1 MEIAALA
8 YSVISA
14 TDPAAWERFGED
26 VAGFSA
32 HSAPGGLALR
42 MDERA
47 GRLFIRQD
55 GQDRYFASGWEIR
68 TEAQFAAALAELK
81 RKGVACHPATAEER
95 ALRHVV
101 DMVWFL
107 DPSGNRHELVLGY
120 TSHFDRFVSPAGVP
134 RFVTGDMGYGH
145 VVLPAPNFA
154 ETRAFMVDVLGF
166 GMADFMIH
174 RPQGAEGPEQRIEF
188 MHCGNARHHSLALF
202 EGEVPAGC
210 VHLMVEVPTMD
221 EVGHAMD
228 RARAAGTR
236 MMATLGKHTNDHM
249 TSFYMATPGGF
260 ALEYGFGGRT
270 VDWDRHTVFES
281 TSVSLWGHDFSIGFG
296 ADEQQQ
302 QQPMASAA

>member
-8 YSVISA
+8 YSVISSVA
-14 TDPAAWERFGED
+14 PAKWERFGED

-32 HSAPGGLALR
+32 HHVPGGLALK

-55 GQDRYFASGWEIR
+55 SQDRYFASGWEIR
-68 TEAQFAAALAELK
+68 TEAQFATALQELAA
-81 RKGVACHPATAEER
+81 KGVSYHQGTAAEC

-120 TSHFDRFVSPAGVP
+120 TSGFEQFVSPVGVSK
-134 RFVTGDMGYGH
+134 FVTDDLGYGH
-145 VVLPAPNFA
+145 TVLPAPNFA
-154 ETRAFMVDVLGF
+154 ETRAFMIDVMGF
-166 GMADFMIH
+166 GTADFMIH
-174 RPQGAEGPEQRIEF
+174 RPQGAEGPEQRIDF

-221 EVGHAMD
+221 DVGRAMD
-228 RARAAGTR
+228 RAQASGATL
-236 MMATLGKHTNDHM
+236 MATLGKHTNDHM
-249 TSFYMATPGGF
+249 TSFYIATPGGF
-260 ALEYGFGGRT
+260 ALEYGFGGRQI
-270 VDWDRHTVFES
+270 DWDRHTLFES
-281 TSVSLWGHDFSIGFG
+281 TSVSLWGHDFSVGFN
-296 ADEQQQ
+296 ADKQDL
-302 QQPMASAA
+302 ASAA